1 MRRLFRD
8 LNARVNDPLDNGQVS
23 GEVSLADEKRFA
35 EIEKL
40 QNEKVKN
47 STMS

>member
-8 LNARVNDPLDNGQVS
+8 LKNRVADPLDNGQVD
-23 GEVSLADEKRFA
+23 GDVSLSDEKRFA

-40 QNEKVKN
+40 QKEREKK
-47 STMS
+47 